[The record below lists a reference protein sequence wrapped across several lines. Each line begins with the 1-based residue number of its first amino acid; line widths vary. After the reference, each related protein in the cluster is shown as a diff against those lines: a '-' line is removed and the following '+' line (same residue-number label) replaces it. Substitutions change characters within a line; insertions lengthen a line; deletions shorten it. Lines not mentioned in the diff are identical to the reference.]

1 MIDDVI
7 QQPLFLS
14 VNGGGLSMT
23 PTDGYDSENLS
34 ACEMEPSG
42 KRQAKENMKIGN
54 LTISANSS
62 GTEVK
67 VIIGD
72 IFI

>member
-1 MIDDVI
+1 
-7 QQPLFLS
+7 
-14 VNGGGLSMT
+14 MT

-42 KRQAKENMKIGN
+42 KRQARENMKIGN